1 MINFKD
7 KVVVVTG
14 AAGNLGR
21 SVVKGFLDHEG
32 CVCAVDHRPGRLERI
47 FSSLNE
53 NKDLHLFDKVD
64 VTDAE
69 GMAAFA
75 EEVFQQFGGVDIL
88 VNTVG
93 GFTYGETVFEISSDT
108 WARMI
113 DLNVM
118 SFLNSA
124 AVFVPGMV
132 KQGWGKI
139 ISIGSKGSLK
149 GGAKTGAYAA
159 AKSALL
165 RLTESMAEELKDLNI
180 QVNCVLPSIID
191 GPENRE
197 AMPSADFSRW
207 VNPDD
212 VTQVIIYLASPL
224 SDAISGAAIPV
235 FGRT

>member
-1 MINFKD
+1 MTNLTD
-7 KVVVVTG
+7 QVVIVTG

-21 SVVKGFLDHEG
+21 SVVNGFLDREG
-32 CVCAVDHRPGRLERI
+32 CVCAVDHRPGRLEKI
-47 FSSLNE
+47 FISHNE
-53 NKDLHLFDKVD
+53 NKDLHLFDNVD

-69 GMAAFA
+69 RMAAFA
-75 EEVFQQFGGVDIL
+75 DEIFIQFGGVDIL

-93 GFTYGETVFEISSDT
+93 GFSFGEAVFEISSGT

-113 DLNVM
+113 NLNVR

-124 AVFVPGMV
+124 EVFVPGMI
-132 KQGWGKI
+132 KKGRGKI
-139 ISIGSKGSLK
+139 ISVGSKAALK

-207 VNPDD
+207 VKPDD
-212 VTQVIIYLASPL
+212 VTQVILYLASPS
-224 SDAISGAAIPV
+224 SDAITGAAIPV
-235 FGRT
+235 FGRN